1 MLVDSGAHPH
11 HRGLAVI
18 GPQSVSVIPLSFASN
33 WFRAGQVTQFY
44 PLRHEGHLLGL
55 LGKILDPEKRKKGEI
70 SSCSHCS
77 RRRWFPEAAVTSATS
92 VVDIISYSYF
102 AHQLFTP

>member
-1 MLVDSGAHPH
+1 MDNEPHPH

-18 GPQSVSVIPLSFASN
+18 GPQSVSVISLSFASN

-55 LGKILDPEKRKKGEI
+55 LGKILDPEQKKE
-70 SSCSHCS
+70 
-77 RRRWFPEAAVTSATS
+77 RENFPM
-92 VVDIISYSYF
+92 F
-102 AHQLFTP
+102 PLQLTRLIP